1 MELLGVMFL
10 AVFLEGTLTYV
21 FGKKSTEAEPRAW
34 VKYVAL
40 LAGVGLAIGYKVNL
54 PATVGITSTVPLLD
68 FIVSGIIIGRGSN
81 YLNDLVTSFK
91 KK

>member
-10 AVFLEGTLTYV
+10 AVFLEGTLTYA
-21 FGKKSTEAEPRAW
+21 FGKKGTEAEPRKW
-34 VKYVAL
+34 VSYVAL
-40 LAGVGLAIGYKVNL
+40 VAGVGLAIGYKVNI
-54 PATVGITSTVPLLD
+54 PATVGITSQVPLLD

-81 YLNDLVTSFK
+81 YLNDILSTFK